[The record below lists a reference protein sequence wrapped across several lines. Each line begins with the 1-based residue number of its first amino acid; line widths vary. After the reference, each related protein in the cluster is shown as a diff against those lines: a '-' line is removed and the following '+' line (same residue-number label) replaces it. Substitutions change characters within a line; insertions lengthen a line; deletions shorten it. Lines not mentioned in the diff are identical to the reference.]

1 MNRFIL
7 LLLVVVITCSSLSG
21 LHAQEFYPS
30 DLDTDGYEIDHYSY
44 ELLDDAGADDDP
56 GVKDFIRDTA
66 IYYSAIWA
74 FRFFY
79 VRNKD
84 ARMFDTSLSKWEDN
98 ISRKPVSDD
107 GDSFFTN
114 YMVHPFAGL
123 VSFLYY
129 RQMEH
134 ELWVAALG
142 SAVQSTIFEYTVEG
156 LVETPSMSDLIA
168 TPLLGVPLGYGL
180 ERISDWF
187 YNKDG
192 RAAKVAA
199 HILNPM
205 RNFVDNRK
213 VVLFNPLTGQY
224 EFSGTFQSVFPRSKQ
239 RSVKYGYPVQFEP
252 ALPVGYFRVFME
264 VADLNRDMNNG
275 ELIFYHIKAEFPSES
290 NLYSAYVKF
299 AQAGVND
306 FDVAGK
312 DVRNGFELVNMTVGG
327 KTVVY
332 EMDSSVYTVGMDVI
346 LPLAYKDNVGR
357 LKAIVDS
364 SKRDFPLYLRKSFTF
379 APYVSTLHHHKWL
392 SVNNNFGVQ
401 MVTRARGLEGDGIET
416 RLAYNSAVGIS
427 PPYGP
432 ASAVIFG
439 EFNGVT
445 TVTADTFKKT
455 DIFLGGGMRLGKRF
469 SPGFSFSFPL
479 KGTSDDNTKV
489 IYTVDLTIRF

>member
-1 MNRFIL
+1 MNRLIL
-7 LLLVVVITCSSLSG
+7 LLLVVVITCSGLSG
-21 LHAQEFYPS
+21 LHAREILPS
-30 DLDTDGYEIDHYSY
+30 DRNTDGHEFDHYSSD
-44 ELLDDAGADDDP
+44 LLYDAGEEGAL
-56 GVKDFIRDTA
+56 GIRDFIRDTA

-84 ARMFDTSLSKWEDN
+84 ARIIDTSLSKWRDS
-98 ISRKPVSDD
+98 ISRQPVSDD
-107 GDSFFTN
+107 GDPFFTN

-142 SAVQSTIFEYTVEG
+142 SAVQSTLFEYTVEG

-224 EFSGTFQSVFPRSKQ
+224 EFSGTFQSVLSRSRQ
-239 RSVKYGYPVQFEP
+239 RSVRYGYPVLFEP
-252 ALPVGYFRVFME
+252 ALPMGYFRAFME
-264 VADLNRDMNNG
+264 VADLNRDLNNA
-275 ELIFYHIKAEFPSES
+275 EFIFYHTKAEFPSES
-290 NLYSAYVKF
+290 NLYSAYVRF
-299 AQAGVND
+299 SHVGVND
-306 FDVAGK
+306 LNVAEQ
-312 DVRNGFELVNMTVGG
+312 DIHNGFELANMTIGG

-332 EMDSSVYTVGMDVI
+332 EMNSSVYTVGMDAV

-364 SKRDFPLYLRKSFTF
+364 SKRDFPLYLRKALTFT
-379 APYVSTLHHHKWL
+379 PYVSTLHHHKWL
-392 SVNNNFGVQ
+392 SVHNNFGVQ

-416 RLAYNSAVGIS
+416 RLAYNSAAGVS
-427 PPYGP
+427 LPYGP
-432 ASAVIFG
+432 ASTVIFG
-439 EFNGVT
+439 EFNGIT